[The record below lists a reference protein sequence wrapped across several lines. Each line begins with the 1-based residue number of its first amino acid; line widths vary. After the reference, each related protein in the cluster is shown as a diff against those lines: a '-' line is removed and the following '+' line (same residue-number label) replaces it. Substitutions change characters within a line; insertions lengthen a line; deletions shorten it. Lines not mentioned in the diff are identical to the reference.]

1 MELLADPTVWVG
13 FLTLVVLELVLGID
27 NLVFIAILV
36 GKLPPEHRDK
46 ARVVGLSLAL
56 GMRLAL
62 LAVLSWIMGLTRPLF
77 TILDKGFSG
86 RDLILLGGGL
96 FLLYKATTELHDH
109 LEGGSGETS
118 ANPAYSSFG
127 MAIVQII
134 ALDLVFSLDS
144 VITAVGMVNDLP
156 VMMAAVIVAVILM
169 LVASKPL
176 TTFVNSHP
184 TVVVLA
190 LGFLLVIGFSL
201 VADGLGFHIPKGYL
215 YAAIGFSILIETL
228 NQWGK
233 RSRDR
238 AVARIPA
245 RQRTTDA
252 VLRLLG
258 GDPGAARALPPVTPG
273 DRLARRGE
281 ETGLYPA
288 EQDMIRGVLRLAERR
303 VTGLMV
309 PRERIVWIDAAKG
322 REHARQV
329 LAATQHTRML
339 VAEGELDNLK
349 GVVQSRDLLAAL
361 LEAGGGVLDRA
372 LRQPLRVPESTT
384 ALEALELVRGHP
396 VPLAVV
402 CDADNR
408 VAGLFTANDLL
419 AAIAGDLADTRTAA
433 RVAADGPIAVHDPP
447 PGGRDGNPTGN

>member
-1 MELLADPTVWVG
+1 MELLADPAVWAG

-36 GKLPPEHRDK
+36 GKLPPEHRDR
-46 ARVVGLSLAL
+46 ARVTGLSLAL

-62 LAVLSWIMGLTRPLF
+62 LALLSWIMGLTRPLF
-77 TILDKGFSG
+77 TVFGKGFSG

-96 FLLYKATTELHDH
+96 FLLYKATTELHEH
-109 LEGGSGETS
+109 LEGASDEAS
-118 ANPAYSSFG
+118 ANPAYSGFG

-134 ALDLVFSLDS
+134 ILDLVFSLDS

-156 VMMAAVIVAVILM
+156 VMMAAVIVAVLLM

-215 YAAIGFSILIETL
+215 YAAIAFSILIETL
-228 NQWGK
+228 NQWRK
-233 RSRDR
+233 RNEAK
-238 AVARIPA
+238 AVRRIPA

-258 GDPGAARALPPVTPG
+258 ADDGGVPASSATAVPPGNRVADPGS
-273 DRLARRGE
+273 
-281 ETGLYPA
+281 GLYPA
-288 EQDMIRGVLRLAERR
+288 EQDMIRGVLRLAERP
-303 VTGLMV
+303 VTSLMV
-309 PRERIVWIDAAKG
+309 PRGQIVWIDLTKG
-322 REHARQV
+322 REHAREV
-329 LAATQHTRML
+329 LAASNHTRML
-339 VAEGELDNLK
+339 VCEGELDNLK

-361 LEAGGGVLDRA
+361 IEDGGRVLDRA
-372 LRQPLRVPESTT
+372 MRQPLRVPDAMT
-384 ALEALELVRGHP
+384 ALQALELVREHP
-396 VPLAVV
+396 IPLAVV
-402 CDADNR
+402 CDGDDR

-419 AAIAGDLADTRTAA
+419 AAIAGDLADTHTAGT
-433 RVAADGPIAVHDPP
+433 VT
-447 PGGRDGNPTGN
+447 GNPGA

>member
-46 ARVVGLSLAL
+46 ARVIGLSLAL

-96 FLLYKATTELHDH
+96 FLLYKATTELHEQ
-109 LEGGSGETS
+109 LEGGHHEAS

-127 MAIVQII
+127 MAIAQII
-134 ALDLVFSLDS
+134 TLDLVFSLDS

-156 VMMAAVIVAVILM
+156 VMMAAVIVAVIVM

-184 TVVVLA
+184 TVVLLA
-190 LGFLLVIGFSL
+190 LGFLLMIGFSL

-215 YAAIGFSILIETL
+215 YAAIGFSILIEAL
-228 NQWGK
+228 NQWRK
-233 RSRDR
+233 RNETK
-238 AVARIPA
+238 AVARIPT
-245 RQRTTDA
+245 RQRTTDT
-252 VLRLLG
+252 VMRLLG
-258 GDPGAARALPPVTPG
+258 GDTGDASMPAVTSG
-273 DRLARRGE
+273 DRLAE
-281 ETGLYPA
+281 QAPSTGLYPA
-288 EQDMIRGVLRLAERR
+288 EQDMIRGVLRLAERP
-303 VTGLMV
+303 VTDLMV
-309 PRERIVWIDAAKG
+309 PRERIVWIDSAKG
-322 REHARQV
+322 REHAREV
-329 LAATQHTRML
+329 LGSTHHTRML

-361 LEAGGGVLDRA
+361 IEDGGGVLDRA
-372 LRQPLRVPESTT
+372 MRQPLRMPLSTT
-384 ALEALELVRGHP
+384 ALQALEMVRGHP
-396 VPLAVV
+396 IPLAVV
-402 CDADNR
+402 CDDDNR

-433 RVAADGPIAVHDPP
+433 RGAPRQKAQGDM
-447 PGGRDGNPTGN
+447 N

>member
-1 MELLADPTVWVG
+1 MELLADPAIWAG

-46 ARVVGLSLAL
+46 ARVLGLSLAL

-62 LAVLSWIMGLTRPLF
+62 LAVLSWIMGLTRPLVTVF
-77 TILDKGFSG
+77 DRGFSG

-96 FLLYKATTELHDH
+96 FLLYKATTELHAH
-109 LEGGSGETS
+109 LEGGENGSG
-118 ANPAYSSFG
+118 ANPAYAGFG
-127 MAIVQII
+127 MAVVQIV

-156 VMMAAVIVAVILM
+156 VMMAAVIVAVMLM

-228 NQWGK
+228 NQWARRK
-233 RSRDR
+233 QAK
-238 AVARIPA
+238 AVGGIPA

-252 VLRLLG
+252 VMRLLG
-258 GDPGAARALPPVTPG
+258 GEDAGNAPGPAVTPG
-273 DRLARRGE
+273 DRLAGQAPA
-281 ETGLYPA
+281 TGLYPA
-288 EQDMIRGVLRLAERR
+288 EQDMIRGVLRLAERP
-303 VTGLMV
+303 VTSLMV
-309 PRERIVWIDAAKG
+309 PRDRVVWIDAAAG
-322 REHARQV
+322 RDHAREV
-329 LAATQHTRML
+329 LASTSHTRML
-339 VAEGELDNLK
+339 VSEGALDNLR

-361 LEAGGGVLDRA
+361 LEDGGSVLDRA
-372 LRQPLRVPESTT
+372 MRQPLRVPEATT
-384 ALEALELVRGHP
+384 ALQALELVRGHP
-396 VPLAVV
+396 IPLAVV
-402 CDADNR
+402 CDADDR

-433 RVAADGPIAVHDPP
+433 TATPDATRTP
-447 PGGRDGNPTGN
+447 N

>member
-1 MELLADPTVWVG
+1 MELLADPAVWAG

-46 ARVVGLSLAL
+46 ARVIGLSLAL
-56 GMRLAL
+56 VMRLAL
-62 LAVLSWIMGLTRPLF
+62 LAVLSWIMGLTRPLVTVF
-77 TILDKGFSG
+77 DKGFSG
-86 RDLILLGGGL
+86 RDLILLAGGL

-109 LEGGSGETS
+109 LEGEDQGTG
-118 ANPAYSSFG
+118 ANPAYSGFG
-127 MAIVQII
+127 MAIVQIV

-156 VMMAAVIVAVILM
+156 VMMAAVIVAVMLM

-233 RSRDR
+233 RNQAK
-238 AVARIPA
+238 AVGRVPA

-252 VLRLLG
+252 VMRLLG
-258 GDPGAARALPPVTPG
+258 GDDADNAPARAVTPG
-273 DRLARRGE
+273 DRLAGQAPG
-281 ETGLYPA
+281 TGLYPA
-288 EQDMIRGVLRLAERR
+288 EQDMIRGVLRLAERP
-303 VTGLMV
+303 VTSLMV
-309 PRERIVWIDAAKG
+309 PRDRVVWIDAAAG
-322 REHARQV
+322 RDHAREV
-329 LAATQHTRML
+329 LASTSHTRML
-339 VAEGELDNLK
+339 VSEGALDNLK

-361 LEAGGGVLDRA
+361 IEDGGSVLDRA
-372 LRQPLRVPESTT
+372 MRQPLRVPEATT
-384 ALEALELVRGHP
+384 ALQALELVRGHP
-396 VPLAVV
+396 IPLAVV
-402 CDADNR
+402 CDADDR
-408 VAGLFTANDLL
+408 IAGLFTANDLL
-419 AAIAGDLADTRTAA
+419 AAIAGDLADTRTGAA
-433 RVAADGPIAVHDPP
+433 AASDASPSV
-447 PGGRDGNPTGN
+447 N

>member
-1 MELLADPTVWVG
+1 MELLADPAVWAG

-36 GKLPPEHRDK
+36 GKLPPEHRDR
-46 ARVVGLSLAL
+46 ARVIGLSLAL

-62 LAVLSWIMGLTRPLF
+62 LALLSWIMGLTRPLF
-77 TILDKGFSG
+77 TIFDKGFSG

-96 FLLYKATTELHDH
+96 FLLYKATTELHEH
-109 LEGGSGETS
+109 LEGSSHEAN

-134 ALDLVFSLDS
+134 ILDLVFSLDS

-228 NQWGK
+228 NQWRK
-233 RSRDR
+233 RNEAK
-238 AVARIPA
+238 AVGRIPA

-252 VLRLLG
+252 VMHLLG
-258 GDPGAARALPPVTPG
+258 GEASGTDAEGAPLAAVTPG
-273 DRLARRGE
+273 NRVADPAPGS
-281 ETGLYPA
+281 GLYPA
-288 EQDMIRGVLRLAERR
+288 EQDMIRGVLRLSERP
-303 VTGLMV
+303 VTSLMV
-309 PRERIVWIDAAKG
+309 PREQIVWIDIAKG
-322 REHARQV
+322 RDHAREV
-329 LAATQHTRML
+329 LAGSNHTRML
-339 VAEGELDNLK
+339 VCDGELDSLK

-361 LEAGGGVLDRA
+361 IEDGGSVLDRA
-372 LRQPLRVPESTT
+372 MRQPLRVPDTMT
-384 ALEALELVRGHP
+384 ALQALELVREHP
-396 VPLAVV
+396 IPLAVV
-402 CDADNR
+402 CDGDDR

-419 AAIAGDLADTRTAA
+419 AAIAGDLADTRT
-433 RVAADGPIAVHDPP
+433 PTWTK
-447 PGGRDGNPTGN
+447 GNLTTP

>member
-46 ARVVGLSLAL
+46 ARVIGLSLAL

-62 LAVLSWIMGLTRPLF
+62 LAILSWIMGLTQPLF
-77 TILDKGFSG
+77 TIFDKGFSG

-96 FLLYKATTELHDH
+96 FLLYKATTELHEH
-109 LEGGSGETS
+109 LEGSSGEAN

-215 YAAIGFSILIETL
+215 YAAIGFSILIEAL

-233 RSRDR
+233 RNQDR
-238 AVARIPA
+238 AVARTPA

-252 VLRLLG
+252 VMRLLG
-258 GDPGAARALPPVTPG
+258 AGSAAEEPAPAVTPG
-273 DRLARRGE
+273 DRLALQAEGS
-281 ETGLYPA
+281 GLYPA
-288 EQDMIRGVLRLAERR
+288 EQDMIRGVLRLAERP
-303 VTGLMV
+303 VTELMT

-322 REHARQV
+322 REHAREV
-329 LAATQHTRML
+329 LASTQHTRML

-361 LEAGGGVLDRA
+361 LEDGGGVLDRA
-372 LRQPLRVPESTT
+372 LRQPLRVPDTTT
-384 ALEALELVRGHP
+384 ALQALEMVREHP
-396 VPLAVV
+396 IPLAAV

-419 AAIAGDLADTRTAA
+419 AAIAGDLVDTRTAQRA
-433 RVAADGPIAVHDPP
+433 GRGAEAD
-447 PGGRDGNPTGN
+447 N

>member
-36 GKLPPEHRDK
+36 GKLPPEHRDR
-46 ARVVGLSLAL
+46 ARVIGLSLAL
-56 GMRLAL
+56 CMRLAL
-62 LAVLSWIMGLTRPLF
+62 LALLSWIMGLTRPLF

-86 RDLILLGGGL
+86 RDLILLVGGL
-96 FLLYKATTELHDH
+96 FLLYKATTELHEH
-109 LEGGSGETS
+109 LEGGSAEAS

-233 RSRDR
+233 RNQIR

-252 VLRLLG
+252 VMRLLG
-258 GDPGAARALPPVTPG
+258 GGPDADAGIREPPAVTPG
-273 DRLARRGE
+273 DRLASRAEGS
-281 ETGLYPA
+281 GLYPA
-288 EQDMIRGVLRLAERR
+288 EQDMIRGVLRLAERS
-303 VTGLMV
+303 VTSLMV

-329 LAATQHTRML
+329 LAATGHTRML

-361 LEAGGGVLDRA
+361 LEDGGGVLDRA
-372 LRQPLRVPESTT
+372 LRQPLRVPVSTT
-384 ALEALELVRGHP
+384 ALEALEMVRGHP
-396 VPLAVV
+396 IPLAVV
-402 CDADNR
+402 CDPDNR

-433 RVAADGPIAVHDPP
+433 RMTASAPE
-447 PGGRDGNPTGN
+447 PGSA

>member
-1 MELLADPTVWVG
+1 MELLSDPTVWVG

-46 ARVVGLSLAL
+46 ARVIGLSLAL

-62 LAVLSWIMGLTRPLF
+62 LAILSWIMGLTRPLF
-77 TILDKGFSG
+77 TIFDKGFSG

-96 FLLYKATTELHDH
+96 FLLYKATTELHEH
-109 LEGGSGETS
+109 LEGSSGEAS
-118 ANPAYSSFG
+118 ANPAYSSFS

-156 VMMAAVIVAVILM
+156 VMMAAVIVAVLVM

-215 YAAIGFSILIETL
+215 YAAIGFSILIEAL

-233 RSRDR
+233 RNKDK
-238 AVARIPA
+238 AVARTPA

-252 VLRLLG
+252 VMRLLG
-258 GDPGAARALPPVTPG
+258 AGGDAEEPPPAVTPG
-273 DRLARRGE
+273 DRLALQAGGS
-281 ETGLYPA
+281 GLYPA
-288 EQDMIRGVLRLAERR
+288 EHDMIRGVLRLAERP
-303 VTGLMV
+303 VTELMT

-322 REHARQV
+322 REHAREV
-329 LAATQHTRML
+329 LASTQHTRML

-361 LEAGGGVLDRA
+361 LEDGGGVLDRA
-372 LRQPLRVPESTT
+372 LRQPLRVPDTTT
-384 ALEALELVRGHP
+384 ALQALEMVREHP
-396 VPLAVV
+396 IPLAAV
-402 CDADNR
+402 CDSDNR

-419 AAIAGDLADTRTAA
+419 AAIAGDLVDTRIAE
-433 RVAADGPIAVHDPP
+433 RVARDPRP
-447 PGGRDGNPTGN
+447 AH

>member
-1 MELLADPTVWVG
+1 MELLADPTVWAG

-62 LAVLSWIMGLTRPLF
+62 LAILSWIMGLTRPLF
-77 TILDKGFSG
+77 TIFDKGFSG

-96 FLLYKATTELHDH
+96 FLLYKATTELHEH
-109 LEGGSGETS
+109 LEGSSTEAN

-127 MAIVQII
+127 RAIVQII

-215 YAAIGFSILIETL
+215 YAAIGFSILIEAL

-233 RSRDR
+233 RNENR

-245 RQRTTDA
+245 RQRTTDS

-258 GDPGAARALPPVTPG
+258 AESSSEDPRPAVTPG
-273 DRLARRGE
+273 DRLASPE
-281 ETGLYPA
+281 VASGLYPA
-288 EQDMIRGVLRLAERR
+288 EQDMIRGVLRLAERP
-303 VTGLMV
+303 VTELMV

-322 REHARQV
+322 REHARKV
-329 LAATQHTRML
+329 LSSTERTRML

-349 GVVQSRDLLAAL
+349 GIVQSRDLLAAL
-361 LEAGGGVLDRA
+361 LAEDTGVLDRA
-372 LRQPLRVPESTT
+372 MRQPLRVPENTT
-384 ALEALELVRGHP
+384 ALQALEMVRGHP
-396 VPLAVV
+396 IPLAVV

-419 AAIAGDLADTRTAA
+419 AAIAGDLVDTRTAGQ
-433 RVAADGPIAVHDPP
+433 RRQAAQH
-447 PGGRDGNPTGN
+447 GRLEN

>member
-1 MELLADPTVWVG
+1 MELLADPAVWAG

-36 GKLPPEHRDK
+36 GKLPPEHRDR
-46 ARVVGLSLAL
+46 ARVIGLSLAL

-62 LAVLSWIMGLTRPLF
+62 LALLSWIMGLTRPLF
-77 TILDKGFSG
+77 TVFGKGFSG

-96 FLLYKATTELHDH
+96 FLLYKATTELHEH
-109 LEGGSGETS
+109 LEGGSGEAS

-134 ALDLVFSLDS
+134 TLDLVFSLDS

-156 VMMAAVIVAVILM
+156 VMMAAVIVAVMLM

-215 YAAIGFSILIETL
+215 YAAIGFSIMIETL
-228 NQWGK
+228 NQWRK
-233 RSRDR
+233 RNEAKAAR
-238 AVARIPA
+238 RIPA

-252 VLRLLG
+252 VLHLLG
-258 GDPGAARALPPVTPG
+258 GDDAAIPPSTATAVTPG
-273 DRLARRGE
+273 NRVADPAPRS
-281 ETGLYPA
+281 GLYPA
-288 EQDMIRGVLRLAERR
+288 EQDMIRGVLRLAERP
-303 VTGLMV
+303 VTSLMV
-309 PRERIVWIDAAKG
+309 PREQIVWIDLTQG
-322 REHARQV
+322 REHAREV
-329 LAATQHTRML
+329 LSASNHTRML
-339 VAEGELDNLK
+339 VCEGELDNLK

-361 LEAGGGVLDRA
+361 IEDGGRVLDRA
-372 LRQPLRVPESTT
+372 MRQPLRVPDAMT
-384 ALEALELVRGHP
+384 ALQALELVREHP
-396 VPLAVV
+396 IPLAVV
-402 CDADNR
+402 CDRDDR

-419 AAIAGDLADTRTAA
+419 AAIAGDLADTHTAD
-433 RVAADGPIAVHDPP
+433 AAPDSPEA
-447 PGGRDGNPTGN
+447 